1 MKTSILV
8 VAALAIM
15 QAVTLADSWLK
26 PKFLIAGS
34 EKDLDS
40 VVQMSVD
47 GDRQAV
53 EQLLL
58 DGTIALSPA
67 KRLPLFLTGRGIYE
81 RESRVPV
88 QGKSR

>member
-1 MKTSILV
+1 V
-8 VAALAIM
+8 Y
-15 QAVTLADSWLK
+15 K
-26 PKFLIAGS
+26 PKSLIAGS

-67 KRLPLFLTGRGIYE
+67 KRLPIFLTGGEFMSGKVEFRFKGKTVNFWTLQ
-81 RESRVPV
+81 ESIE
-88 QGKSR
+88 